1 MNQQINTV
9 ASIKT
14 FPKGF
19 HGFFSFGYTIS
30 NTLSE
35 YKIDYSFCQCLSLS
49 VPAISSLQIYCEY
62 LIWTISLLSCH
73 NKFSLL
79 ATKPL
84 EIGAISFKN
93 FIFPSKRRFLNDSL
107 GVVGLFCFVLLCF
120 VFISSHTIQK
130 GDFVQVQHSAQ
141 LCVIQQEHLFT
152 IY

>member
-1 MNQQINTV
+1 MD
-9 ASIKT
+9 
-14 FPKGF
+14 
-19 HGFFSFGYTIS
+19 FFSFGYTIS

-49 VPAISSLQIYCEY
+49 VPAISSHQIYCEY
-62 LIWTISLLSCH
+62 LIWTISFLSCH

-120 VFISSHTIQK
+120 VFISSHKFKKEILSR
-130 GDFVQVQHSAQ
+130 FNIQHSS
-141 LCVIQQEHLFT
+141 VSSSKNIYSLFIKT
-152 IY
+152 NLL